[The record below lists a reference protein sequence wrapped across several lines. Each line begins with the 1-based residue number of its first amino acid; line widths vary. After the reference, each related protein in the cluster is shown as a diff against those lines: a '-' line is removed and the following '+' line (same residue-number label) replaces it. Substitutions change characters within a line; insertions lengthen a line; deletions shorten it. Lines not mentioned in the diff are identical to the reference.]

1 MLWVDRVLAGA
12 SAVQSLSWSLAC
24 PFHCGSNLLLV
35 GAFGFLLGL
44 LFGFV
49 LAVAL
54 WFLVK
59 PSLDFAHHQPG
70 SGPVF
75 PALRRRQPR
84 LEGYLY
90 E

>member
-1 MLWVDRVLAGA
+1 MLAGA